1 MHIMDNYVI
10 GIDLGTT
17 NSCAAY
23 YKNGAIEIL
32 QNAEGGRIT
41 PSFVFFF
48 KQLTNTIVGQYGV
61 HMAKNLPENGIYGK
75 YYTLECVKM
84 YNVSLFI
91 LYFRN

>member
-1 MHIMDNYVI
+1 LVSIWAQQILV
-10 GIDLGTT
+10 
-17 NSCAAY
+17 AY